1 MYDLPLVEMSGPRF
15 LRTRRLALGLSQKQ
29 VADRVGT
36 TQSVIAAIETKRRT
50 LTPDMEAKMRKAMV
64 ARPGELLQ
72 RHQERVKKE
81 VVDFGFANARV
92 FGSVARGEDI
102 PDSDIDIFVDLTDE
116 SAAGVGELF
125 ALTDRL
131 ENILSVRVDLKTVPT
146 DTTRRTQLQKAL
158 EEAVAV

>member
-1 MYDLPLVEMSGPRF
+1 
-15 LRTRRLALGLSQKQ
+15 
-29 VADRVGT
+29 
-36 TQSVIAAIETKRRT
+36 
-50 LTPDMEAKMRKAMV
+50 MRKAMV

-131 ENILSVRVDLKTVPT
+131 ENILSVRVDLKTVPKQT
-146 DTTRRTQLQKAL
+146 QLAVLSCKKPLKKPSLYERRTGARW
-158 EEAVAV
+158 